1 MLQIIQR
8 IGRSDHLPMLK
19 LMYQQYFLPLYYT
32 LTTIPF
38 DSPDKI
44 DYVKLTKMTKWIYET
59 GWRVAQSA
67 KRPALTIEIKSKK

>member
-1 MLQIIQR
+1 
-8 IGRSDHLPMLK
+8 
-19 LMYQQYFLPLYYT
+19 MYQYFTTYYT

-59 GWRVAQSA
+59 GWRVARA
-67 KRPALTIEIKSKK
+67 KRPALTIEIKVKNN

>member
-8 IGRSDHLPMLK
+8 IGTAEAIT
-19 LMYQQYFLPLYYT
+19 FLCSNVPAIFFTT
-32 LTTIPF
+32 LLHPDYHTPF

-67 KRPALTIEIKSKK
+67 KRPLTIEIKK

>member
-8 IGRSDHLPMLK
+8 IGTAEAIIFPMLK
-19 LMYQQYFLPLYYT
+19 LMYQQYFYHFITPWLPY
-32 LTTIPF
+32 PF
-38 DSPDKI
+38 DSPDI

-67 KRPALTIEIKSKK
+67 KRPALTIEIKK

>member
-8 IGRSDHLPMLK
+8 IGTAEAITSHAQANVPAIFYHFITPWLP
-19 LMYQQYFLPLYYT
+19 Y
-32 LTTIPF
+32 PF

-67 KRPALTIEIKSKK
+67 KRPFNYWNKKK